1 MRKGQV
7 EFSRHKVTLLE
18 FERGWG
24 SRVDEVIYFDT
35 EQNAKVYAKEFNSL
49 NTQDTA
55 PDWYMVAEY
64 TFLKD

>member
-1 MRKGQV
+1 M
-7 EFSRHKVTLLE
+7 E

-35 EQNAKVYAKEFNSL
+35 EQNAKAYAKEFNSL

-64 TFLKD
+64 TFLSD